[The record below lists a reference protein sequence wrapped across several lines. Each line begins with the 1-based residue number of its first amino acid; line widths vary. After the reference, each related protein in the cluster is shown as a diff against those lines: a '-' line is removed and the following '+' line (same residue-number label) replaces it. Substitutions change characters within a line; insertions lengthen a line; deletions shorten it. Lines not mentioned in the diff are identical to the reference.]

1 MLSNVEIKFLD
12 KKVTLDYVL
21 LRFTRLLV
29 FQGKSVNWGLFYFS
43 FAGKTQ
49 LKKECNKNRRNF
61 LYISSIIKEIF
72 LELSASCLINIL
84 KVTLN
89 ITNFY

>member
-12 KKVTLDYVL
+12 KKVTLGYVL

-49 LKKECNKNRRNF
+49 LKKECNKNWRNF
-61 LYISSIIKEIF
+61 LCFKYYQGNIF
-72 LELSASCLINIL
+72 GTFSFLSY
-84 KVTLN
+84 KY
-89 ITNFY
+89 FKGYFKYY